1 MSNNCKIYKYTCI
14 HICNLTVVGRILK
27 CNLPPKFQALGTY
40 THLLA
45 AIQSN
50 AGHCQDKFADVTKVP
65 NQLASK

>member
-1 MSNNCKIYKYTCI
+1 MYT

-40 THLLA
+40 TPSCSYSVKYWALP
-45 AIQSN
+45 
-50 AGHCQDKFADVTKVP
+50 GTEFADVTKVP